1 MKPPTKPMK
10 EEAAAADFYVP
21 EGFPEARFPRLQI
34 LTIAD
39 LFAGEQ
45 LEYPRWVPPK
55 TFKRAARRRKGPTD
69 EEKQQ
74 DLLT

>member
-1 MKPPTKPMK
+1 MKE

-39 LFAGEQ
+39 LFAGKQ

-55 TFKRAARRRKGPTD
+55 TFKRAARRRKGPAPED
-69 EEKQQ
+69 RQQ
-74 DLLT
+74 GLL